1 MSISGHHPGEIA
13 ENCEGFVASTKMKFL
28 YFLKGNKAFLEEK
41 LARLTGFEP
50 VTYGSGVRRSIP

>member
-1 MSISGHHPGEIA
+1 MSFELIA
-13 ENCEGFVASTKMKFL
+13 AKLVIEDSMIG
-28 YFLKGNKAFLEEK
+28 LKNKNEVSDKKTGNK